1 MANIDYYIVRIRE
14 KSSDSFLRF
23 ILKVSTYFEKLL
35 KKFVYHL
42 ESTLDDSLTKVRM
55 PPIESVINEADIL
68 ITKKDHIIGNSHA
81 HTFTGSEL
89 GKYARGNSQKS
100 FWDSYSLG
108 PLSSIDIESSKFPLL
123 TKVIEKYE
131 FRELD
136 YILLPLGEAECRWY
150 ALKDRNLPMEPTE
163 EELNSILKP
172 YLQAAMDVNL
182 ALANLGMR
190 PIIWGGHASSRLGP
204 RVDKDIPIAGESVIR
219 NRLSVVWEKAMRN
232 FAKEHNFPFVS
243 ILSLMLDENLETRE
257 GFLLDACHLKTDLL
271 EGFLLGEFRNLLI
284 DLEVER

>member
-1 MANIDYYIVRIRE
+1 MAKIDYYLVHLKD
-14 KSSDSFLRF
+14 KSINSFLRF
-23 ILKVSTYFEKLL
+23 ILRVCTYFEQHM
-35 KKFVYHL
+35 KKSVYHL
-42 ESTLDDSLTKVRM
+42 EATLDDNLTKVRM
-55 PPIESVINEADIL
+55 PPIENVFKETDVSIA
-68 ITKKDHIIGNSHA
+68 KKIHIIGNSHA

-89 GKYARGNSQKS
+89 GMYAKGNSQKS

-108 PLSSIDIESSKFPLL
+108 PLSSIDIKSSKFPLL

-150 ALKDRNLPMEPTE
+150 ALKGRNLPTDPVE

-190 PIIWGGHASSRLGP
+190 PIVWGGHASSRLGP
-204 RVDKDIPIAGESVIR
+204 RVDKDIPIVGESIIR
-219 NRLSVVWEKAMRN
+219 NKLSVIWEKAMCN
-232 FAKEHNFPFVS
+232 FAEEHNFPFVS
-243 ILSLMLDENLETRE
+243 ILSLMLDENLETRD

-284 DLEVER
+284 DLEVEN